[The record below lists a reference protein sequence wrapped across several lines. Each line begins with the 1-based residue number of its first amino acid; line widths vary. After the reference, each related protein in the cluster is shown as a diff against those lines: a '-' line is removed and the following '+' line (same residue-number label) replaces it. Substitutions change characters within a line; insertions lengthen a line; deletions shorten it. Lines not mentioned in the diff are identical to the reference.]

1 MTTATLPAAPPRPAP
16 TPPPAA
22 PPQRRF
28 ATAAALLHFLGDVP
42 PERVILDPLPG
53 TATEADLLRLCE
65 GTPKRLCELIDG
77 TLVEKPVGLLESI
90 IGVDLSTDINIYNR
104 QHKLGV
110 VAGADGMMRILAN
123 QIRIPDVAFV
133 SAERFAATPDAR
145 RPVPTMAPDLAVEVL
160 SESNT
165 RWEMAQKLRD
175 YFAGGTR
182 LVWYIDLRTRT
193 VAVYHKAGEPTRVLG
208 EADALDGEGV
218 LPGFSL
224 PLAEV
229 FRSLPA
235 EAAGESMTGSE
246 TPQG

>member
-16 TPPPAA
+16 PPPPAA

-77 TLVEKPVGLLESI
+77 TLVEKPVGFWEGRV
-90 IGVDLSTDINIYNR
+90 GVRVSTKTELWAEAN
-104 QHKLGV
+104 G
-110 VAGADGMMRILAN
+110 AGAVFGADSPMRMASGRVRL
-123 QIRIPDVAFV
+123 PDVFFL
-133 SAERFAATPDAR
+133 SNERLPTTR
-145 RPVPTMAPDLAVEVL
+145 EKVPTVAPDLAVEVL

-165 RWEMAQKLRD
+165 RTEMAQKLHD
-175 YFAGGTR
+175 YFDSGTR

-193 VAVYHKAGEPTRVLG
+193 VAVYHKTGEPTRVLG
-208 EADALDGEGV
+208 EADALDGEDV

-246 TPQG
+246 TPAD